1 MFILYDERFEGARW
15 KMSDSQ
21 INNVF
26 SVFQTTMKQFVTT
39 ILSNRSICSDFFEMT
54 FSWDD
59 TVSAPLPGQFFTV
72 RISRD
77 TVPLLRRPFAFSA
90 FDAAAATASMI
101 YQKRGRGT
109 EMLTGK
115 KKGDFLDVL
124 GPLGK
129 AFSTPDR
136 GKKALLVA
144 GGIGLGPVMFLASAI
159 KSQGV
164 DATMIF
170 GCRNVALIPSTDTFH
185 NLSPVICTDD
195 GSSGFKGTTGDYLA
209 SIESSITAQTHVFA
223 CGPMPMLKA
232 CHDIALLRG
241 CGCFVSVEQVM
252 ACGVG
257 ACMGCAIRM
266 ASGGFKRACIEGPVF
281 DSRDIQW

>member
-1 MFILYDERFEGARW
+1 
-15 KMSDSQ
+15 
-21 INNVF
+21 
-26 SVFQTTMKQFVTT
+26 MKQFLAT
-39 ILSNRSICSDFFEMT
+39 ILSNHSICSDFFEMT
-54 FSWDD
+54 FSWDAS
-59 TVSAPLPGQFFTV
+59 VPAPLPGQFFTV

-109 EMLTGK
+109 EILTGK
-115 KKGDFLDVL
+115 KKGDPLDVL

-129 AFSTPDR
+129 SFSLPNR

-144 GGIGLGPVMFLASAI
+144 GGIGLGPVMFLANDI
-159 KSQGV
+159 RSQGGDV
-164 DATMIF
+164 SMVF
-170 GCRNVALIPSTDTFH
+170 GCRNAALIPAIDTFY
-185 NLSPVICTDD
+185 NLSPIICTDD
-195 GSSGFKGTTGDYLA
+195 GSSGFKGTTGDYLK
-209 SIESSITAQTHVFA
+209 SIESSITAQTFVYA

-232 CHDIALLRG
+232 CHDITLRCG

-257 ACMGCAIRM
+257 ACMGCAIRI
-266 ASGGFKRACIEGPVF
+266 ASGGYKRACIEGPVF
-281 DSRDIQW
+281 DSREIQW